1 MSVSVQ
7 SPINTGKVIPCLEY
21 LKMWVTSNFEYSFD
35 VFSVILGSTFCFISN
50 IFNIESE
57 NQIGNAMSLIVV
69 FFSDFYHPFLL
80 MTFLMHTVWTHTQ
93 QQAMRTQSWVLF
105 STVGLKI
112 VRVMKMMCLPKLKGR
127 Y

>member
-80 MTFLMHTVWTHTQ
+80 MTFLMHSLNTHTAASNEDTELSSLLYSGPQ
-93 QQAMRTQSWVLF
+93 NSQSDENDV
-105 STVGLKI
+105 ST
-112 VRVMKMMCLPKLKGR
+112 
-127 Y
+127 